1 MPSTIKGVA
10 DTATN
15 MRQELINQYLRRLRV
30 AMRHAN
36 GTVSP
41 VAWWNTNAV
50 EVIDA
55 LTEAQLKAAVVS
67 DVAVTSQLALQGAP
81 EPELS
86 YNPLLVPGH
95 TGDGRTV
102 HGLVAAGVNKAAVA
116 FDAGAD
122 AAELNRTWNKVGNF
136 LALAGSTA
144 ISDAARASSS
154 VSMLATPR
162 TKYIRMVNPPT
173 CARCLVLA
181 GKTAHNPTMGF
192 QRHPRCDCSQVAVY
206 DWNRRKSHPMYQ
218 SLYFNADKYFESLS
232 EDDQIK
238 LVGRAGAEAIANGAD
253 MAQVINA
260 RRGMKT
266 VTDKFG
272 GKRQTTIE
280 GTTVRG
286 TASRYMRAQMGGR
299 YVKTPGSRYRRLP
312 TARLMPEEIY
322 KLARG
327 SREKSLVMLHQY
339 GYLTDVSPH
348 LDQSWDD
355 PLLAEELAGLYA
367 KARTRLHTN

>member
-10 DTATN
+10 DNATS

-30 AMRHAN
+30 AMRRAN

-41 VAWWNTNAV
+41 VLWWNANAV
-50 EVIDA
+50 EVVDA
-55 LTEAQLKAAVVS
+55 LTEAQIKAAVLS

-81 EPELS
+81 EPELR

-102 HGLVAAGVNKAAVA
+102 TGLVAAGVDKAAVA
-116 FDAGAD
+116 YDAGAT
-122 AAELNRTWNKVGNF
+122 ATELNQAWDKVGNF

-181 GKTAHNPTMGF
+181 GKTAHRPTMGF
-192 QRHPRCDCSQVAVY
+192 KRHPRCDCSQVAVY
-206 DWNRRKSHPMYQ
+206 DWDRRKNHPMYQ
-218 SLYFNADKYFESLS
+218 SLYFNPDRYFEGLS
-232 EDDQIK
+232 EQDKIK
-238 LVGRAGAEAIANGAD
+238 LVGRAGAEAIAEGAD
-253 MAQVINA
+253 MNQVINA

-272 GKRQTTIE
+272 SKRRITDE
-280 GTTVRG
+280 GVTVRG
-286 TASRYMRAQMGGR
+286 TASRYMQAQMGGR

-312 TARLMPEEIY
+312 VARLMPEEIY
-322 KLARG
+322 KLAHG
-327 SREKSLVMLHQY
+327 SREKSLIMLHQY

-348 LDQSWDD
+348 LDTRFGDQN
-355 PLLAEELAGLYA
+355 LTEELAGYYA
-367 KARTRLHTN
+367 KARAHLQDN